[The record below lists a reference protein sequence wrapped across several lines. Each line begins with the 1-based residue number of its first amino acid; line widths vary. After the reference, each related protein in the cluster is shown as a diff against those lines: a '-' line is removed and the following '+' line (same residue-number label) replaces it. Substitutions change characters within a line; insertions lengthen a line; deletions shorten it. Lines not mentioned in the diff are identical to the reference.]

1 MAHSTGFA
9 LSLTTVPS
17 VRARRQTSDRRG
29 TPEPCNK
36 EVEIQMKQ
44 SGRRYLLPLVAV
56 LLAGGALAAQD
67 VKYNFM
73 PGTDF
78 SKYHTYKW
86 VPIEGGAHPNQI
98 MDAEIK
104 QAVDSQLAS
113 KGMTKTDNEKADL
126 YVGYQIAVD
135 KEKQWNAW
143 GTGRGFGGGMGSATS
158 STINVGTLVLDMY
171 DPATKQLVWTGN
183 ATKTIDPSSNQEK
196 NMKNLNKAM
205 EKLLKNYPPKQK

>member
-1 MAHSTGFA
+1 MKYIPRKAVTVLVMVVLGVF
-9 LSLTTVPS
+9 LFGTSLF
-17 VRARRQTSDRRG
+17 
-29 TPEPCNK
+29 
-36 EVEIQMKQ
+36 
-44 SGRRYLLPLVAV
+44 
-56 LLAGGALAAQD
+56 AQD
-67 VKYNFM
+67 VRYNFM

-86 VPIEGGAHPNQI
+86 VGIEGGAHPNQI

-104 QAVDSQLAS
+104 QAVDSQLAA
-113 KGMTKTDNEKADL
+113 KGMTKTDGEKADL

-158 STINVGTLVLDMY
+158 STINVGSLVLDMY
-171 DPATKQLVWTGN
+171 DPGSKQLVWTGN
-183 ATKTIDPSSNQEK
+183 ASKTIDPSSNQEK

-205 EKLLKNYPPKQK
+205 AKLLKHYPPTQK